1 MSRCALSCVGIV
13 SPDRV
18 EDAIR
23 VEKVGTKEKNW
34 EREKE
39 KDTDRIIEREGEREG
54 EKESLTNDERKPE
67 KSWESRKRIERVS
80 SSSSSSSS
88 HFDRAFCAAAA
99 NYSSQVISVF
109 GDLV

>member
-1 MSRCALSCVGIV
+1 M
-13 SPDRV
+13 
-18 EDAIR
+18 
-23 VEKVGTKEKNW
+23 
-34 EREKE
+34 
-39 KDTDRIIEREGEREG
+39 
-54 EKESLTNDERKPE
+54 TNDERKPE